1 MGGIIS
7 EEPEKPALTAQSTVE
22 TVDSG
27 PTAVSPPSEQLEDI
41 PGEPRH
47 SRHSIM
53 IPRDTRVR
61 ASQTVSE
68 RPSDATESDGE
79 QDFPQPR
86 HSRASLMISEVLQMR
101 ASLAVESLGSDDLLA
116 PDRDSP
122 EQSLVLPRGSQARS
136 RHSSRISVSS
146 PGRPKP
152 MGVGLIRT

>member
-27 PTAVSPPSEQLEDI
+27 PTAVSPPPEQIEDV

-53 IPRDTRVR
+53 VPRDTRVR

-79 QDFPQPR
+79 QEFHQPR
-86 HSRASLMISEVLQMR
+86 HSRASLMIFWRQTAIAQSNRSCFREARRLD
-101 ASLAVESLGSDDLLA
+101 LETAVTAD
-116 PDRDSP
+116 
-122 EQSLVLPRGSQARS
+122 
-136 RHSSRISVSS
+136 
-146 PGRPKP
+146 
-152 MGVGLIRT
+152 